1 MTNGPCTSRAAH
13 TSSTENAYTLA
24 RDRIRAYRQAVS
36 TKTSPWRI
44 FSGACLATALLLVFT
59 APAGAQETVLV
70 SNMGRSNASST
81 PDLYSPRAQAFTT
94 GNNTQGYDLGSIEF
108 YLTSVPG
115 DGTLT
120 VSVREVGVRSG
131 NGDAHYAPGD
141 TVYELVNPASL
152 GTGLQKFSAPVGA
165 YLAANTAYCV
175 YLYFEQGV
183 QGLIEIRVTT
193 SDGEDAVSAA
203 GWSIDDVHIYDLSA
217 GAETLWWSAG
227 GGQALKIRVNEAE
240 NIAPTSASKT
250 VTTNEDEAYTF
261 AATDFDFSD
270 TNATNTL
277 DHVKITSL
285 PGTDEGSLSL
295 DGTEISSV
303 NPPPEVSQAELDDD
317 KLTYTPPANANGS
330 AVTTF
335 KFKVHDGTVDSDA
348 EYTIT
353 IDVDA
358 VNDAGPTSNDKTVT
372 TNEDEAYTFAATDFD
387 FSDID
392 PEDTLDHVKIT
403 SLPGT
408 DEGSLSLDG
417 TEISGVNPP
426 PEVSQADLDDD
437 KLTYTPPANAN
448 GSAITAFK
456 FKVHDGTVDSDAE
469 YTITIDVDPV
479 NDAPVAVADDA
490 TTNKG
495 TPVVIPVLANDS
507 DVDKGTTLSV
517 SAVGAQTAPRNGTV
531 GITDDNATVTY
542 TPTSAD
548 YTGTDTFSY
557 TVSDGATP
565 PLTDIGTV
573 TVTVTPNADLS
584 DLTISAGRLTP
595 AFTAKI
601 TDYTASVA
609 HTVSHVSLEPSM
621 DDDNATWTVTVN
633 GTEVGSG
640 GSFDVFLMA
649 GRTTEVKVTVTNGD
663 HTKTYTINIFRR
675 AADRT
680 RPSVEITTEASPPV
694 TGPFA
699 VTITFSEAVTGFE
712 PSDLQVTNG
721 TVTSFSGSGESYT
734 AEITPSASGQVK
746 VEIGENVT
754 EDAAGNGN
762 QAAKPLS
769 TKTALAVSYGDD
781 SYTVTEGGDA
791 ITEWQSG

>member
-1 MTNGPCTSRAAH
+1 MTNGPCTSRTAH

-36 TKTSPWRI
+36 TKTFPWRI

-70 SNMGRSNASST
+70 SNMGRSNSSID

-120 VSVREVGVRSG
+120 ITVREVGVWSG
-131 NGDAHYAPGD
+131 QGNAHYAPGD
-141 TVYELVNPASL
+141 TVYELMNPAPL
-152 GTGLQKFSAPVGA
+152 GTGFQKFSAPVGA
-165 YLAANTAYCV
+165 YLAANTTYCV
-175 YLYFEQGV
+175 YLYFEELIQG
-183 QGLIEIRVTT
+183 QIKMRATT
-193 SDGEDAVSAA
+193 SDGEDAVSADD
-203 GWSIDDVHIYDLSA
+203 WSIDDVHIYDLS
-217 GAETLWWSAG
+217 GGFETLWWSAG

-303 NPPPEVSQAELDDD
+303 IPPPQVSKADLDD

-353 IDVDA
+353 IDVDP

-392 PEDTLDHVKIT
+392 PEDTLDHMKIT

-417 TEISGVNPP
+417 TEISSVIPP
-426 PEVSQADLDDD
+426 PQVSKADLDD

-448 GSAITAFK
+448 GSAVTTFK

-469 YTITIDVDPV
+469 YTIT
-479 NDAPVAVADDA
+479 
-490 TTNKG
+490 
-495 TPVVIPVLANDS
+495 
-507 DVDKGTTLSV
+507 
-517 SAVGAQTAPRNGTV
+517 
-531 GITDDNATVTY
+531 
-542 TPTSAD
+542 
-548 YTGTDTFSY
+548 
-557 TVSDGATP
+557 
-565 PLTDIGTV
+565 
-573 TVTVTPNADLS
+573 
-584 DLTISAGRLTP
+584 
-595 AFTAKI
+595 
-601 TDYTASVA
+601 
-609 HTVSHVSLEPSM
+609 H
-621 DDDNATWTVTVN
+621 
-633 GTEVGSG
+633 
-640 GSFDVFLMA
+640 
-649 GRTTEVKVTVTNGD
+649 
-663 HTKTYTINIFRR
+663 
-675 AADRT
+675 
-680 RPSVEITTEASPPV
+680 
-694 TGPFA
+694 
-699 VTITFSEAVTGFE
+699 
-712 PSDLQVTNG
+712 
-721 TVTSFSGSGESYT
+721 
-734 AEITPSASGQVK
+734 
-746 VEIGENVT
+746 
-754 EDAAGNGN
+754 
-762 QAAKPLS
+762 
-769 TKTALAVSYGDD
+769 
-781 SYTVTEGGDA
+781 
-791 ITEWQSG
+791 